1 MANNV
6 TRDIN
11 LDAVLGS
18 SITVLEENLAKGFYF
33 ASGIIEDVLEALAES
48 SQLRP
53 DQQAQLS
60 RLIEL
65 WDAAPKD

>member
-6 TRDIN
+6 TRDTD
-11 LDAVLGS
+11 LDAVLDS
-18 SITVLEENLAKGFYF
+18 SITVLEENLGKGFYF

-48 SQLRP
+48 SQLQP
-53 DQQAQLS
+53 DQQVQL
-60 RLIEL
+60 RHLIEL